1 MALTPIALAFLSWDS
16 IIFAIFKYSN
26 LSFISIFHLLHTF
39 LEIEFDMTYYS
50 YKNEITERRNP
61 PKKKKKSLLV
71 ATLKG
76 YNMNSKSNK
85 NIYYNTRTN
94 LGLTREAAVNKM
106 DTISVD
112 RLEKIENNRAN
123 ATPDDIVELASAYNE
138 PTLCNYYCMNECAI
152 GQSMNLALE
161 VPELPN
167 IVLETVASL
176 NDINPYV
183 NELISIAR
191 DGNISDE
198 EIPKFAKIQYTL
210 EEVALSIS
218 TLNAWIEKT
227 KNENGINADI
237 FDSEIRKLAKS

>member
-1 MALTPIALAFLSWDS
+1 
-16 IIFAIFKYSN
+16 
-26 LSFISIFHLLHTF
+26 
-39 LEIEFDMTYYS
+39 MTYYS

-176 NDINPYV
+176 NDIKPYV